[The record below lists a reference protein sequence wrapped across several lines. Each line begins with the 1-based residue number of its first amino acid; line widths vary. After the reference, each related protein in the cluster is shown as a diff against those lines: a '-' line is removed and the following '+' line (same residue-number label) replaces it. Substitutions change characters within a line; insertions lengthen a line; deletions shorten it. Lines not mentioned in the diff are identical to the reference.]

1 MFWSKKDKT
10 KKNAKKPAG
19 KAVAAKTAAALSSAQ
34 IREQAMANAR
44 AARERIGEET
54 LDRIAAAMQ
63 KKQQSTI
70 EQAKNRIR
78 DADADKVADE
88 ILSMLDE

>member
-1 MFWSKKDKT
+1 MFWSRKNKSKKDQKT
-10 KKNAKKPAG
+10 PAKAASKKPA
-19 KAVAAKTAAALSSAQ
+19 TPQSSAD
-34 IREQAMANAR
+34 IRAQAMANAR

-54 LDRIAAAMQ
+54 LDRIAAAML

-78 DADADKVADE
+78 DADADRVADE
-88 ILSMLDE
+88 ILHMLDE

>member
-1 MFWSKKDKT
+1 MFWSKKNKSKKDQKT
-10 KKNAKKPAG
+10 PAEAASKK
-19 KAVAAKTAAALSSAQ
+19 AAAPQSSAD
-34 IREQAMANAR
+34 IRAQAMANAR

-78 DADADKVADE
+78 DADADRVADE
-88 ILSMLDE
+88 ILHMLDE